1 MPAAVWYRVDKPHVP
16 LVPHG
21 RYKCFVI
28 VAAASCAVD
37 TLYFPLSG
45 YFISILVS
53 RAPPGAVTRRC
64 CGSDR
69 LRNGGSVIK
78 IFL

>member
-1 MPAAVWYRVDKPHVP
+1 MPAAVWYSIDKPHVP

-21 RYKCFVI
+21 RYEGFVI

>member
-1 MPAAVWYRVDKPHVP
+1 MPAAVWYSIDKPHVP

-21 RYKCFVI
+21 RYEGFVI

-45 YFISILVS
+45 YLISILVS
-53 RAPPGAVTRRC
+53 RAAVVEAI
-64 CGSDR
+64 GSAMAAA
-69 LRNGGSVIK
+69 S
-78 IFL
+78 